1 MRFRAALLCVLAAAA
16 PGLAAPC
23 HAAPFG
29 VRLGLDKLVL
39 DAPPGFSDT
48 GDLASPRLQDLAA
61 TLTPASNRVLLFA
74 LADSDLRKFM
84 QGDQL
89 DARRYMIAVTP
100 RASERERFS
109 AERFAVEA
117 TESLREL
124 GKPVQAKDVI
134 KFLDAQPIGKANLL
148 AELRRDAGVVSVL
161 QATRLPPL
169 PGASMWDDKKPQ
181 YLVHTTALLLL
192 QGKLVQISVYSMYEA
207 DADADWVKQTTQ
219 RWVDDL
225 QRLNR

>member
-1 MRFRAALLCVLAAAA
+1 MRAMRVRAALLCFLVLAAA
-16 PGLAAPC
+16 PC
-23 HAAPFG
+23 GAAPFG

-48 GDLASPRLQDLAA
+48 TDLASPRLQDLAA

-74 LADSDLRKFM
+74 LADSDVRKFT

-89 DARRYMIAVTP
+89 DARRYMIVVTP
-100 RASERERFS
+100 RASERERFGP
-109 AERFAVEA
+109 ERFAAEA
-117 TESLREL
+117 AESLREL
-124 GKPVQAKDVI
+124 GKPVKAADLFKYME
-134 KFLDAQPIGKANLL
+134 AQPIGKANLL

-181 YLVHTTALLLL
+181 YLIHTTALLLL
-192 QGKLVQISVYSMYEA
+192 QGKLVQVSVYSMYEA
-207 DADADWVKQTTQ
+207 ETDVDWVKQTTQ
-219 RWVDDL
+219 RWIEDL